1 MKKCFFKI
9 LSLISVLFFVFSCS
23 DIYSGGENGNES
35 SKTAVKTVTFT
46 GTLETGDAVPA
57 EIAQLL
63 LGASIDSSERTAIP
77 TIPTGVTYYAKA
89 TAEGRD
95 AIEVDDS
102 EFSSDKKTFSISL
115 EVGPLW
121 TIEVGLKS
129 GTETILKD
137 SVQKQLSE
145 LDTIFNYRFFLSP
158 DSEGVGDIDLDIS
171 VGSGVTVGLLQ
182 ISLADSEQAAK
193 WNSATLG
200 EVSPSK
206 IKLSNL
212 PCGTYDVDLVFYS
225 GATTSSP
232 IIFSTAQSITVFSKM
247 TTRSWVYSGD
257 SIITDTNTFSITQE
271 LVAAF
276 ARTQF
281 YVGGTDVNG
290 NAAND
295 NNSGSP
301 YAPFASVSKA
311 VSTICTLGGNKDFII
326 RINGKVTDSNI
337 QINPSSGTV
346 NSITL
351 CSLNGSNETDY
362 IDGNGSTNSII
373 TVANTKLIIKNIKI
387 TKGGRNQASNTPAKG
402 GAINIARTGTLIL
415 ESGTVITQNY
425 SNNGGGIYNEG
436 TLEAKSDVII
446 SSNAA
451 TTNGTNTGR
460 GGGIYNIGKIKLDG
474 VKVISN
480 CAPYG
485 GGIANLTGG
494 RIFIYGKTYIGGT
507 GADEGN
513 HARTS
518 VIENNI
524 GFGGGIYNSPDT
536 IAGAIVYLG
545 YKDANDDDTPNTVA
559 SFTGGIYN
567 NTASFR
573 GGGISVENGASSA
586 KVYMAS
592 GTISGNSVTYSGSTG
607 GGGGVSVMYGNFIM
621 SGGTVSGNSIGEGCT
636 QAYGG
641 AFCLNASS
649 TLSLSSTA
657 DIPGN
662 GQVNGNDVYYMFSNP
677 IAVDSSF
684 NPPSKNVYVSLQN
697 RTGFNPTNA
706 EIIKNDDSS
715 VVSAKK
721 LFFTIIPENSGYG
734 VSSEGKIV
742 KVVYVSSGTSSS
754 LAAGDDTNGDGT
766 KSKPYATVGKA
777 LSDNPGLI
785 FVSGVTDEG
794 SNSYT
799 LSSTIVIESFSGE
812 PYIKRTADAA
822 APLFKIASGANVT
835 LKSIVLDGSS
845 KNCSANG
852 GAFYVTASSSL
863 TLESCKVQSFYA
875 QKGGG
880 ICIDSGSVSINGG
893 SLSSCK
899 ATSGDGGGIC
909 ISGGSVTLDGTS
921 MSYCTA
927 TGNGGGVYHGG
938 SSFTLKNGANIY
950 DSTTYDRAV
959 YLPSGKQIT
968 QDSFTGK
975 CSVIS
980 AGGSGT
986 QITGSNSDNLKH
998 FSIKP
1003 TGSKPCY
1010 IKADGKIAEI
1020 SFTKDNIGGYYASYP
1035 TRTGI
1040 QHKNNYAGYGALNI
1054 ENTGSFQANWDDAYN
1069 GKTYTGLTFGVKNNI
1084 TGTAVTITVSGKYNG
1099 NPSTVWDI
1107 W

>member
-35 SKTAVKTVTFT
+35 TKTAVKTVTFT

-102 EFSSDKKTFSISL
+102 EFSADKKTFSISL

-171 VGSGVTVGLLQ
+171 VDSVVTVGLLQ

-193 WNSATLG
+193 WNTATVNT
-200 EVSPSK
+200 VSPSK

-247 TTRSWVYSGD
+247 TTSSWVYSGD

-290 NAAND
+290 KAATD

-311 VSTICTLGGNKDFII
+311 VSTICALGGNKDFII

-337 QINPSSGTV
+337 QINPLSGTV

-402 GAINIARTGTLIL
+402 GAINIASTGTVIL

-436 TLEAKSDVII
+436 TLEAKSGVII

-451 TTNGTNTGR
+451 TTNGSDTGN
-460 GGGIYNIGKIKLDG
+460 GGGIYNKGTVRLDG
-474 VKVISN
+474 AKLISN
-480 CAPYG
+480 SAPCG
-485 GGIANLTGG
+485 GGLANLSGG
-494 RIFIYGKTYIGGT
+494 AAFIYGNTFIGGT

-518 VIENNI
+518 VIENDI
-524 GFGGGIYNSPDT
+524 GQGGGIYNSGYKGSYEGSCLY
-536 IAGAIVYLG
+536 IG
-545 YKDANDDDTPNTVA
+545 YKDANDDGTPKTIA
-559 SFTGGIYN
+559 SFIGGIYN
-567 NTASFR
+567 NTASKS
-573 GGGISVENGASSA
+573 GGGIDVSSFA

-592 GTISGNSVTYSGSTG
+592 GTISGNSVTYSGTQV
-607 GGGGVSVMYGNFIM
+607 GGGGVHVEYGSFII
-621 SGGTVSGNSIGEGCT
+621 SGGTVSGNLIAEGCT
-636 QAYGG
+636 QAHGG
-641 AFCLNASS
+641 AFSLDTLA
-649 TLSLSSTA
+649 TLSLSGTA

-677 IAVDSSF
+677 IEVDSSF
-684 NPPSKNVYVSLQN
+684 NPPSKNVYVSLMD
-697 RTGFNPTNA
+697 RNPGPVNE
-706 EIIKNDDSS
+706 EIITNSAPS

-852 GAFYVTASSSL
+852 GAFYVTTSSSL
-863 TLESCKVQSFYA
+863 KLESCKVQSFYA

-950 DSTTYDRAV
+950 DSYTYDRAV

-1003 TGSKPCY
+1003 NGSKPCY
-1010 IKADGKIAEI
+1010 ITKDGKIAEI
-1020 SFTKDNIGGYYASYP
+1020 SFTKDNLKGYYASYP

-1040 QHKNNYAGYGALNI
+1040 EHRNDYAGYGALDI
-1054 ENTGSFQANWDDAYN
+1054 VNTGSFQANWDDAYN
-1069 GKTYTGLTFGVKNNI
+1069 GKTYTGLTFGVKNSI

-1107 W
+1107 WY